1 LNCNSV
7 SIERANI
14 DDGVYLEYMVKGRR
28 ETEPVILI
36 HGSVI
41 ADANA
46 PLLTQ
51 PILMI
56 HYYMTDTFCGLLS
69 LGD

>member
-1 LNCNSV
+1 M
-7 SIERANI
+7 ERANI
-14 DDGVYLEYMVKGRR
+14 DDGVYLEYMIKGRK

-46 PLLTQ
+46 PLLAQ
-51 PILMI
+51 PVLMN
-56 HYYMTDTFCGLLS
+56 HYYMISRLTKLTYYNIGCMR
-69 LGD
+69 